1 MNLIFNNFTFF
12 DYILLTI
19 TLLFIFFS
27 FWKGFIQSILGLLT
41 WVGSILIANYSW
53 PWFANIITH
62 QLYKISIFQKFGMV
76 TNFFVMIISIPIIF
90 LISLFI
96 LKKIRKIITSDIEAQ
111 IFGKIVDKFFGILYE
126 VIFAYFIFSS
136 MLFFSDKFESYIAPD
151 VKWNLKSKMTNQS
164 NILNRINETN
174 HKFIDILM
182 PQINIEN

>member
-27 FWKGFIQSILGLLT
+27 FWRGFIQSILGLLT

-96 LKKIRKIITSDIEAQ
+96 LKKIRKIITNDIEAQ
-111 IFGKIVDKFFGILYE
+111 IFGKMVDKFFGILYG
-126 VIFAYFIFSS
+126 VIFAYVIFSS